1 MNEFIEQFLLESRE
15 LIAQATDDLLAI
27 EEKPADRERLDG
39 AFRAFH
45 TLKGAAGIVEFEA
58 MARTIHAA
66 EDILAAVRSSKAAM
80 APGVL
85 DECLACLDLTSRW
98 LDIMEASG
106 KTPVNAE
113 AEADGMI
120 VRLVASSEGEE
131 PEISLRSDD
140 DWQARIQSISGQHFD
155 RPCTAIRYVPDPD
168 AFFRGQDPVAIL
180 AALPHLLAVDI
191 ALTNPAASLDTMD
204 PFRCS
209 LDIVALM
216 GTSGASARAALKNVS
231 GIEIQELNLPAVTD
245 AEDFRSKAISVI
257 EAQVVVLRE
266 SHTDKVVGRLTS
278 AGRTAANALLYIG
291 RNEPARE
298 VEQATASAVTEGD
311 AGPLIEVI
319 ERALAAGAPEQQQRD
334 TAAQVQAHRALRV
347 DMDRIDALVKLTGEL
362 IILKNAIGHAAKLSQ
377 EIKDPAVLAARLHE
391 QHALFDRLAGE
402 MQTAVLRIRVLPLRS
417 LFRRFP
423 RLVREIAGSVGKTV
437 RLITEGENTEADA
450 AIVDALFEPM
460 LHILRNAADHGIESP
475 ERRAAA
481 GKTAMGT
488 VFLRARRE
496 ADKVII
502 EIEDDGAGIDIARV
516 RAVAAERGIVAA
528 QTLASMTETE
538 VADLIFA
545 PGFSTAVAVTALSG
559 RGVGMDSVK
568 SAIENLGGSVV
579 LQTRAGT
586 GTLVALA
593 LPFSLMMT
601 RVMTVE
607 VAGQPFGLPLD
618 TVLETTVID
627 RSLIHPIGAG
637 RAFVLR
643 NRTIALVDLS
653 EMLGLSR
660 ESSSEGQSK
669 IVVISIG
676 GQMAGIEVDRLGER
690 QDVMLKPMGGL
701 LAGIRGIAGT
711 TLLGDGRVLIVLDP
725 QEMLG

>member
-27 EEKPADRERLDG
+27 EEKPDDRERLDS

-58 MARTIHAA
+58 MALTIHAA
-66 EDILAAVRSSKAAM
+66 EDILAAVRSSEAAI

-98 LDIMEASG
+98 LDVMETSG
-106 KTPVNAE
+106 KTPVDAD

-120 VRLVASSEGEE
+120 ARLVGSSEGEE
-131 PEISLRSDD
+131 SEISLSSND
-140 DWQARIQSISGQHFD
+140 DWQARIPSIAGQRFD
-155 RPCTAIRYVPDPD
+155 GPRTAIRYVPDHD
-168 AFFRGQDPVAIL
+168 AFFRGEDPMAIL
-180 AALPHLLAVDI
+180 ATLPHLLAVDI
-191 ALTNPAASLDTMD
+191 ALTNPAVSLDAMD
-204 PFRCS
+204 PFRCG

-216 GTSGASARAALKNVS
+216 GTSGADARAALKNVS
-231 GIEIQELNLPAVTD
+231 GVEIRELSLPAVTD

-257 EAQVVVLRE
+257 EAQVVLLRE
-266 SHTDKVVGRLTS
+266 IHTDRVAGLLTA
-278 AGRTAANALLYIG
+278 AGRTAVNALLHIG

-298 VEQATASAVTEGD
+298 VEQAVARAVAGAD
-311 AGPLIEVI
+311 AAPLIEAI
-319 ERALAAGAPEQQQRD
+319 EHALAAGAPERQARD
-334 TAAQVQAHRALRV
+334 TAAQVQAPRALRV
-347 DMDRIDALVKLTGEL
+347 DMNRIDTLVKLTGEL
-362 IILKNAIGHAAKLSQ
+362 IVLKNAIGHAAKLSQ
-377 EIKDPAVLAARLHE
+377 EIKDPALLAARLHE

-402 MQTAVLRIRVLPLRS
+402 LQTAVLRIRVLPLRS

-423 RLVREIAGSVGKTV
+423 RLVREIAGGVGKTV
-437 RLITEGENTEADA
+437 RLVTDGESTEADA

-460 LHILRNAADHGIESP
+460 LHILRNAVDHGIESP
-475 ERRAAA
+475 ERRAST

-488 VFLRARRE
+488 VILRARRE
-496 ADKVII
+496 AEKVII

-516 RAVAAERGIVAA
+516 RAVAAERGIAAA
-528 QTLASMTETE
+528 QTLAAMTDTE
-538 VADLIFA
+538 VAELIFA
-545 PGFSTAVAVTALSG
+545 PAFSTAAAVTGLSG

-568 SAIENLGGSVV
+568 SAVESLGGSVV
-579 LQTRAGT
+579 LQTRPGAGT
-586 GTLVALA
+586 IVALA

-618 TVLETTVID
+618 TVLETAVVD

-660 ESSSEGQSK
+660 ESSFEGQAK
-669 IVVISIG
+669 IVVISAG
-676 GQMAGIEVDRLGER
+676 GQMAGIEVDRLGEQ
-690 QDVMLKPMGGL
+690 QDVMLKPMDGL

-725 QEMLG
+725 QEMFD